1 MNDQPVSQR
10 AKDSKSTAAVREPLF
25 HIVKR
30 DTIAWYKAWAVRAA
44 AVLVSLVV
52 CAVLITIL
60 SGKNPI
66 EVYKAMFD
74 GAFGTK
80 RRVWALLQELVILLC
95 VALAVTPAFKMQFWN
110 IGAEGQVLMGGLATA
125 TLMFYLGGKMPTPVL
140 WVLMILGS
148 IVAGAVWG
156 LIPALFKAK
165 WNTNETLFTLM
176 MNYIATQLVL
186 FCLCN
191 WAKDGSGVLRPM
203 KNFALPLS
211 GSSNNYLLN
220 IIVVTVLTVVMFI
233 YLRYSKQGY
242 EISVVGQSQNTARY
256 IGINVKKVII
266 RTMIISG
273 ALCGVAGLLL
283 VGGTNYTISAATAGG
298 RGFTAIMVSWLGK
311 FNPFYMIMTSF
322 LIAFLSR
329 GSLHIA
335 STFRLSEDLANIITG
350 IILLFIIG
358 CEFFINYK
366 LVFRRKGGAAQ

>member
-10 AKDSKSTAAVREPLF
+10 AKDSKGTAAVREPLF

-74 GAFGTK
+74 GAFGNQN
-80 RRVWALLQELVILLC
+80 RIFALLQELVILLC

-125 TLMFYLGGKMPTPVL
+125 TIMVYLGGEVPTPLL
-140 WVLMILGS
+140 WVFMILGS
-148 IVAGAVWG
+148 ILAGAIWG

-203 KNFALPLS
+203 KNLGLPLS
-211 GSSNNYLLN
+211 GYSNKYLLN
-220 IIVVTVLTVVMFI
+220 IIVVSVLTVIMFI
-233 YLRYSKQGY
+233 YLKYSKQGY

-273 ALCGVAGLLL
+273 ALCGIAGLLL
-283 VGGTNYTISAATAGG
+283 VGGTNYTISSTTAGG

-311 FNPFYMIMTSF
+311 FNPFYMILTSL

-329 GSLHIA
+329 GSLNVA
-335 STFRLSEDLANIITG
+335 STFNLSKDLSDIITG

>member
-10 AKDSKSTAAVREPLF
+10 AKDSKGTASVREPLF